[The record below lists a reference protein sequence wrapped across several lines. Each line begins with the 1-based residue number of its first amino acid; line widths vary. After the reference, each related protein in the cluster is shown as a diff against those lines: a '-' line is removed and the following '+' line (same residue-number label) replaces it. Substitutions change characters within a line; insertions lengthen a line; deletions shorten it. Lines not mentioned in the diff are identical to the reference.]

1 MRTRRTLKLTGMA
14 ALAAM
19 LFLQAAFALAACG
32 LERPGAAQ
40 ALGTLAQQ
48 ADDAPCHQPQE
59 NAGLCLAHCQSGE
72 QALDKP
78 QVKVPPLVFSTPMPA
93 VRAWLEPY
101 QAVAAGARLPLP
113 VAGPPRHILFQS
125 LLI

>member
-19 LFLQAAFALAACG
+19 LFLQVAFALAACG

-40 ALGTLAQQ
+40 ALGTLVQQ

-59 NAGLCLAHCQSGE
+59 NAGLCLVHCQSGDL
-72 QALDKP
+72 ALEKP
-78 QVKVPPLVFSTPMPA
+78 QLKLPPLASFAVLPA
-93 VRAWLEPY
+93 LRPLREPNRTVG
-101 QAVAAGARLPLP
+101 ASARLPVP
-113 VAGPPRHILFQS
+113 HAGPPRHILFQS

>member
-1 MRTRRTLKLTGMA
+1 MA

-19 LFLQAAFALAACG
+19 LFVQAAFALAACG
-32 LERPGAAQ
+32 LDRPVSSRAMSM
-40 ALGTLAQQ
+40 LVQQ
-48 ADDAPCHQPQE
+48 AAEAPCHEQSA
-59 NAGLCLAHCQSGE
+59 NTSLCLAHCQSGD